1 MFKSL
6 DEIYNALAH
15 GQPAPVAA
23 PSYIDFIEDNAR
35 YQASP
40 RYAQD
45 RAYWLDKYRQMPE
58 PLLLPRHP
66 QRQTSPAAQTQVYTQ
81 PLPTLLHERMKQV
94 ARAYGA
100 SAFHV
105 LLAALHVYFSRS
117 TQRDEW
123 VVGLPILNRSGAR
136 FKSTLGLFAQ
146 VSAVRMGF
154 GRESTFAEL
163 VRAIRDELRKDFR
176 HQRFPVSEM
185 NRALGLLREE
195 RSQLFEVTVSYEQ
208 GTHDYRYGEASGR
221 IIKASNVEEATPL
234 AVHLLSSLANDDARL
249 YLIYSEAYFSADQV
263 KALAERWLLILEQG
277 LEAVNLPVA
286 DST

>member
-66 QRQTSPAAQTQVYTQ
+66 QRQTGPAAQTQVYTQ

-123 VVGLPILNRSGAR
+123 VVGCRFSTAPAR
-136 FKSTLGLFAQ
+136 ASNPPR
-146 VSAVRMGF
+146 AVRPGQRGAHGF
-154 GRESTFAEL
+154 RS
-163 VRAIRDELRKDFR
+163 RIYLR
-176 HQRFPVSEM
+176 
-185 NRALGLLREE
+185 
-195 RSQLFEVTVSYEQ
+195 
-208 GTHDYRYGEASGR
+208 
-221 IIKASNVEEATPL
+221 
-234 AVHLLSSLANDDARL
+234 
-249 YLIYSEAYFSADQV
+249 
-263 KALAERWLLILEQG
+263 
-277 LEAVNLPVA
+277 
-286 DST
+286 